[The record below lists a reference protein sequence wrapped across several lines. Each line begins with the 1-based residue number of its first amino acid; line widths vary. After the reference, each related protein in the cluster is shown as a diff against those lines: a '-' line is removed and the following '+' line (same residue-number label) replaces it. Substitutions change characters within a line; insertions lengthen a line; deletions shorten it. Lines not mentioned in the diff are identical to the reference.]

1 MESKRTSNRTFT
13 LKEKSDQENEMSY
26 AATKP
31 ISPEPVSAP
40 MYSSTWLALYRQLK
54 LNREQNQT
62 S

>member
-1 MESKRTSNRTFT
+1 
-13 LKEKSDQENEMSY
+13 MSY